1 MQIRETAVWG
11 TKSKDKQTG
20 AKKGKMWN
28 TKEWRVGGKFILSSG
43 FKDSIK
49 EKRVLEKEAV
59 RAEILSGR
67 LVVIEMAFAAVYLV
81 VHADPH

>member
-28 TKEWRVGGKFILSSG
+28 TKEWSWWKIYSFERFRGLDQRKASARKGGSQSRNPIWSPSC
-43 FKDSIK
+43 
-49 EKRVLEKEAV
+49 
-59 RAEILSGR
+59 
-67 LVVIEMAFAAVYLV
+67 Y
-81 VHADPH
+81 